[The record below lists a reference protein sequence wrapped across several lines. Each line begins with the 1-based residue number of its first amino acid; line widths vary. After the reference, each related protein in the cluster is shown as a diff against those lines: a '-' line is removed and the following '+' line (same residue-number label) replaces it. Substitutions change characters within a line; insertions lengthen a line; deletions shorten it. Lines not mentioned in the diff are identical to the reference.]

1 MSDRIPESISEATA
15 PGATMTAEQK
25 AEYFRQ
31 RREVP
36 LLALPGAFFTFGL
49 TALCKLEDALNDAD
63 PGFRDRREGTVFA
76 HLEKQLLGGN
86 PKMVTAALD
95 VGLKRK
101 DDQGR
106 NVPFTGIDL
115 EDLPCTVGE
124 IVEAAL
130 PALCV
135 AMTGKTYAELLEDE
149 TATIQ
154 AYVNGLYQPPK
165 DGERK
170 EDAA

>member
-1 MSDRIPESISEATA
+1 MTDKIPETITEATA
-15 PGATMTAEQK
+15 AAAMSPEEK
-25 AEYFRQ
+25 AEALRK
-31 RREVP
+31 RREVALP
-36 LLALPGAFFTFGL
+36 ALPGAFFTFGL
-49 TALCKLEDALNDAD
+49 TALIKLEEALEDAD
-63 PGFRDRREGTVFA
+63 PGYRDRREGTVFA

-86 PKMVTAALD
+86 PKMVAAALD

-106 NVPFTGIDL
+106 NVPFTGFDF

-149 TATIQ
+149 TETIR

-165 DGERK
+165 DEEKK

>member
-1 MSDRIPESISEATA
+1 MTDKIPETITEATA
-15 PGATMTAEQK
+15 AAAISPEEK
-25 AEYFRQ
+25 AEALRK
-31 RREVP
+31 RREIP
-36 LLALPGAFFTFGL
+36 LPALPGAFFCFSLNG
-49 TALCKLEDALNDAD
+49 LCKLEDALNDAD
-63 PGFRDRREGTVFA
+63 PGFRDRREGTIFY

-86 PKMVTAALD
+86 PKMVAAAIN

-106 NVPFTGIDL
+106 NVPFTAIDL

-135 AMTGKTYAELLEDE
+135 AMTGKTYQELLGDQ

-165 DGERK
+165 DGK
-170 EDAA
+170 DGEDAAA